1 MRQIRSVE
9 DIGQSLAD
17 EEEGG
22 GVKTTGSFGSHESQS
37 QEAHALCCGVG
48 GFPQLLGD

>member
-17 EEEGG
+17 EEEWGG
-22 GVKTTGSFGSHESQS
+22 ETTGSFGSHESQS

-48 GFPQLLGD
+48 GFPLLLGD